1 MVCGIVG
8 LPMLCGYGAGLVLGI
23 LALVFGYRSRRQI
36 HESRGYET
44 GESMAT
50 AGIVL
55 GWVVIG
61 FSAVIVTFIA
71 AVLIGNAVA

>member
-1 MVCGIVG
+1 
-8 LPMLCGYGAGLVLGI
+8 
-23 LALVFGYRSRRQI
+23 
-36 HESRGYET
+36 
-44 GESMAT
+44 MAT